1 MRENSSISMGDEH
14 TQGRTLTYC
23 TLQEWPVVVSH
34 GEVYGRAQG
43 ERGEEQSRI
52 GGLFDLGLRL

>member
-1 MRENSSISMGDEH
+1 MGDEH

-52 GGLFDLGLRL
+52 GRLFDLGLRL